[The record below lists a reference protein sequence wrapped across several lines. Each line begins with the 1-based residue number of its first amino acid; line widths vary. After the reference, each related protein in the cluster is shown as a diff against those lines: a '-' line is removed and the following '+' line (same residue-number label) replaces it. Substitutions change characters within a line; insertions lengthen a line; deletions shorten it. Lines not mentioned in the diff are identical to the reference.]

1 MPRPSPS
8 LIGPADHPAG
18 AGTATPPVT
27 RGFVERRGQAGTGR
41 RPVVGEAAGDRRQFG
56 SSHQGLSEAG
66 RELAQAIDRYKL
78 ENHRRYITCDEMLT
92 VLEGLGYRRDE
103 A

>member
-1 MPRPSPS
+1 MARPSPS
-8 LIGPADHPAG
+8 LIGPADTPAG
-18 AGTATPPVT
+18 ARAATPPVT
-27 RGFVERRGQAGTGR
+27 RGFVERRGQAAAGR
-41 RPVVGEAAGDRRQFG
+41 RSVVGEAAGERRQFG
-56 SSHQGLSEAG
+56 SSHQGLTEAG

-92 VLEGLGYRRDE
+92 ILGGLGYRRGE